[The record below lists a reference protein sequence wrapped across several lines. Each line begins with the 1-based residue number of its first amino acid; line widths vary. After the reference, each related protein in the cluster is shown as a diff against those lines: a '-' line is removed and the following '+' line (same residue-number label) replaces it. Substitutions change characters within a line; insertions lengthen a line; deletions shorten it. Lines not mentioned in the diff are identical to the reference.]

1 MIHVDRGRIMHKK
14 ICIVGDPHI
23 DNKQPGSRLDNYM
36 EASLADLKCTLMI
49 AEENKCDAIVFLGD
63 MFDRIQVNAEVTSK
77 LIQTL
82 NKNDYGEPWPFK
94 KYTLPRPHLAWPRGP
109 HYRRWR
115 DSLEAHPLT

>member
-94 KYTLPRPHLAWPRGP
+94 KSR
-109 HYRRWR
+109 YRQYNVQFRQIFILDIDCFWVC
-115 DSLEAHPLT
+115 

>member
-1 MIHVDRGRIMHKK
+1 MHKK

-63 MFDRIQVNAEVTSK
+63 MFVILNDINLTWHCSK
-77 LIQTL
+77 L
-82 NKNDYGEPWPFK
+82 
-94 KYTLPRPHLAWPRGP
+94 
-109 HYRRWR
+109 
-115 DSLEAHPLT
+115 